1 MSFKVLGD
9 LVYSYG
15 SLIGTWL
22 SYPMFSC
29 GWWMYPGSIHLPLHF
44 FLLLDNFSCV
54 HHRFWS
60 SPLPISFLSIS
71 SLFPYHDSLLTSW
84 DIIHCILKAH
94 WVLLVLP
101 VCAWTEGDLSSEW
114 VIHIT
119 LFLTRLWDC
128 CGRRGRKHL
137 RARGSEWMS
146 AVKQSLLD
154 MNSWWLWRQSQ
165 DLNKINPNVDGR

>member
-1 MSFKVLGD
+1 MVLSLAHGYPIPCFHMD
-9 LVYSYG
+9 DGCILVPYIF
-15 SLIGTWL
+15 L
-22 SYPMFSC
+22 FS
-29 GWWMYPGSIHLPLHF
+29 F

-154 MNSWWLWRQSQ
+154 YGGYEGSH
-165 DLNKINPNVDGR
+165 KIWIRSTQT